1 MLDNS
6 ILLDGQQAK
15 TVRENLKK
23 VVELNQQAK
32 DIKQSIEKAL
42 GNIVDAIGEDALNQ
56 TETLKYELACG
67 GVFAI
72 TKATT
77 KKQVDGTRLKKEKPE
92 IFEEYSKEIFTQGY
106 IDKKS
111 IVL

>member
-6 ILLDGQQAK
+6 VLLDGQVAK

-23 VVELNQQAK
+23 VVELNQQQK
-32 DIKQSIEKAL
+32 DIEQSIKTAL
-42 GNIVDAIGEDALNQ
+42 ETVVNLVGEDALNQ
-56 TETLKYELACG
+56 LETIKYELAG
-67 GVFAI
+67 GGIFAI
-72 TKATT
+72 TKAVT

-92 IFEEYSKEIFTQGY
+92 IYEEYSKEVFTKGY